1 MRHRVFR
8 GARRG
13 RRQTGDVAS
22 ERSRCARGCAAQA
35 GGGGMSWQTEWKR
48 LRRRIESLLDT
59 GRFMFTTALAMRVD
73 FYSATDDLI

>member
-1 MRHRVFR
+1 
-8 GARRG
+8 
-13 RRQTGDVAS
+13 
-22 ERSRCARGCAAQA
+22 
-35 GGGGMSWQTEWKR
+35 MSWQTEWKR